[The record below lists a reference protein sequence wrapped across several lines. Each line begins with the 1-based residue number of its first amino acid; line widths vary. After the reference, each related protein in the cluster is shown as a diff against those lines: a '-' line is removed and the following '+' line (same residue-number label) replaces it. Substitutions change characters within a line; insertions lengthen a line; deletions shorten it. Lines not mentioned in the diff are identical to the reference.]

1 MTGTHDLTA
10 LVTSAWEAVDD
21 PTTARGD
28 LSLDA
33 IGDVLET
40 GRLPRDEAERAAERL
55 VALALS
61 AKDDPVRE
69 SALHALCLSTGQYRL
84 PYRTLAPLAEHGDA
98 FAPVLLP
105 TSSPPSV
112 RRTTGKPCR
121 WFSGTS
127 ATLVPRY
134 AQRPPRPF
142 TNCVWEQ
149 RVLS

>member
-105 TSSPPSV
+105 YVLAAVSSTHDRQALPLVQRYLRHPGPEV
-112 RRTTGKPCR
+112 RAEAAEALHELRL
-121 WFSGTS
+121 GT
-127 ATLVPRY
+127 ACP
-134 AQRPPRPF
+134 
-142 TNCVWEQ
+142 
-149 RVLS
+149 